1 MSDLYKEYCYTMD
14 YKFYHNDGKTFTPI
28 TRKEYKEKTG
38 ESDYII
44 EKLRNSLY
52 VSQHTDYFFLKVPP
66 KAKDKR
72 IYAPI
77 DWKLINLVKYF
88 MNHNF
93 KMISSDQGDF
103 YSIGNIYFQPND
115 KLIPF
120 LIEIFDKE
128 NIIQLEK
135 TFDYNL
141 IRFKT
146 TNWYKYPEWN
156 NKLII
161 MKDTTINKKREII
174 HDTVL
179 YFHRKMIKFMYRKLN
194 LTYPDHSKAHKGR
207 RMINDHYK
215 EKFGL

>member
-1 MSDLYKEYCYTMD
+1 M
-14 YKFYHNDGKTFTPI
+14 
-28 TRKEYKEKTG
+28 
-38 ESDYII
+38 
-44 EKLRNSLY
+44 
-52 VSQHTDYFFLKVPP
+52 V
-66 KAKDKR
+66 
-72 IYAPI
+72 
-77 DWKLINLVKYF
+77 
-88 MNHNF
+88 
-93 KMISSDQGDF
+93 
-103 YSIGNIYFQPND
+103 NIYFQPND

-179 YFHRKMIKFMYRKLN
+179 YFHRKMIKFMYKKLN

-215 EKFGL
+215 EKFNL